1 MSLFIGVLDEL
12 SKRID
17 NCVALP
23 NASIRRVQAEIRK
36 LDREQGTR
44 IKKQIRR

>member
-1 MSLFIGVLDEL
+1 MSLFIGVLNEL

-23 NASIRRVQAEIRK
+23 NASIRRVQAEIKK
-36 LDREQGTR
+36 LDREHSTR
-44 IKKQIRR
+44 IKKGLRR